1 MGRRV
6 VVQHSSLG
14 GFNAVEFQLKV
25 SALHVQWVR
34 HFVASLSSRVSFMV
48 FWFSSV
54 LNAPPHVVFF
64 PPPALSFS
72 RLPPF
77 YVSLLQ
83 ACKGSFSVSSPVVPF
98 VLSQPSLLTFFLSL
112 RMSPPHCVVKFR
124 PLFGPLYWSVTWCQL
139 FLFVLECPVIDLSWK
154 VAHGVLYTAERLSSF
169 GYNISTACFC
179 SRPLEFPQHLFFDC
193 LLATTVLSWLQSWFF
208 LASPLSPSL
217 LVRHVLFGFSEDE
230 LHVIPWVF
238 VYLLNISKFCVWW
251 ARKDFHF
258 HAIRV
263 LSPVCIAISLCFFV
277 VFVLTIF
284 SVSLF
289 VSGEVVVSL
298 RLLLTIA
305 LLSTFC
311 AVRLHPR
318 GEPVVLLLDGSVDL

>member
-34 HFVASLSSRVSFMV
+34 HFVASLSSRFSFMV

-64 PPPALSFS
+64 SPPALSFS

-154 VAHGVLYTAERLSSF
+154 FAHGVLYTAERL
-169 GYNISTACFC
+169 
-179 SRPLEFPQHLFFDC
+179 FFF
-193 LLATTVLSWLQSWFF
+193 W
-208 LASPLSPSL
+208 P
-217 LVRHVLFGFSEDE
+217 
-230 LHVIPWVF
+230 
-238 VYLLNISKFCVWW
+238 
-251 ARKDFHF
+251 
-258 HAIRV
+258 
-263 LSPVCIAISLCFFV
+263 
-277 VFVLTIF
+277 VFVLVHWNFHSICSLIVRWPLLFFPGF
-284 SVSLF
+284 SLGFFWRPLSLLLSLF
-289 VSGEVVVSL
+289 VTSFLVFLRTSCMSSLGFSFTYLTLVSSVFGGPG
-298 RLLLTIA
+298 T
-305 LLSTFC
+305 TFIFM
-311 AVRLHPR
+311 A
-318 GEPVVLLLDGSVDL
+318 SAY